1 MIAALTFTWFF
12 AACLW
17 TINALRRPV
26 PPHKRM
32 PPLWLPG
39 MLISELAPIYF
50 VIRAAIAFWFVALGA
65 LDDPVGRAG
74 LILFGVSEVGLIVL
88 IVRSIR
94 SAKATGRS
102 PSLLSLFK
110 VYERRP
116 HEVGLETEV
125 HYWDGLTL
133 DIYSRE
139 DAHRAPTLIYVHPG
153 SWMRG
158 RPGRQARALF
168 YRLVRRGWVV
178 LDIRYPLSP
187 DATFPEH
194 LIGVKRAIAWARA
207 DGVTSGVDPTRIVI
221 SGGSSGAHLA
231 ALAALTWDHR
241 DLQPGFEDADTSVMA
256 CLPFYGIYDLLVRNP
271 TRYDWPFIARYV
283 IKAHQDERPDLYR
296 LGSPI
301 DQVRRDASPFFV
313 IHGEFDSIVLPEESR
328 HFVAALEAVGANVG
342 YHEVHG
348 GQHGFDAVA
357 SIRSRAVADLCVDWL
372 TKVDRSVGSVSGEV
386 EMGES
391 NLDEPTN

>member
-12 AACLW
+12 AASLW
-17 TINALRRPV
+17 TVNALRSPV
-26 PPHKRM
+26 PPHRRM

-39 MLISELAPIYF
+39 MLISELAPLYF
-50 VIRAAIAFWFVALGA
+50 VLRAGIAFGFVALGA
-65 LDDPVGRAG
+65 LGDPVGQAG
-74 LILFGVSEVGLIVL
+74 LVLFGLSEVGLVVL
-88 IVRSIR
+88 IIR
-94 SAKATGRS
+94 SFRSARATGRS
-102 PSLLSLFK
+102 PSVFSLFK

-116 HEVGLETEV
+116 SNVGLESAV
-125 HYWDGLTL
+125 HYWDELTL
-133 DIYSRE
+133 DIYSRG
-139 DAHRAPTLIYVHPG
+139 DAREAPTLIYVHPG

-168 YRLVRRGWVV
+168 YRLASLGWVV

-187 DATFPEH
+187 EATFPQH
-194 LIGVKRAIAWARA
+194 LIGVKRAIAWARSS
-207 DGVTSGVDPTRIVI
+207 GVTRGVDPSRIVI

-256 CLPFYGIYDLLVRNP
+256 CLPFYGIFDLLVRNP

-283 IKAHQDERPDLYR
+283 MKAHQDDRPDLYR

-301 DQVRRDASPFFV
+301 DQVRSDAPPFFV

-328 HFVAALEAVGANVG
+328 HFVAALEAAGADVV

-348 GQHGFDAVA
+348 AQHGFDAVA
-357 SIRSRAVADLCVDWL
+357 SIRSRAVANRCVDWL
-372 TKVDRSVGSVSGEV
+372 TEIDQARQASFRPVQGG
-386 EMGES
+386 
-391 NLDEPTN
+391 